1 MKAIEIARF
10 GGPDVLHLCERD
22 DPVPGPGEVLIAV
35 VAAGVNRPDIVQR
48 QGHYPAPPGAS
59 DLPGLE
65 ISGTIKTL
73 GPDVSDWSVGDRV
86 CALVTGGGYAELCV
100 APVETLLAVP
110 DSLPLAHAAGLPET
124 VFTVWSNLFERA
136 ALDEG
141 EWVLVHGGS
150 SGIGSTAI
158 QLAKAFGA
166 HVVTTAGSPE
176 KCEFCRTLGADIAV
190 NYNKQDF
197 VKEVMSATDGRG
209 VDVVLDMVGGS
220 YIPRNIACLAP
231 NGRHVSIAFL
241 DGPMA
246 EINLVSIMLKRLTL
260 TGSTLR
266 ARPLVF
272 KAAIRDAV
280 AELVWPLVASGKIRP
295 IIDSTYPLADASLA
309 HERMEK
315 SVHMGKILL
324 SVDV

>member
-10 GGPDVLHLCERD
+10 GGPDVLRLCERD

-65 ISGTIKTL
+65 ISGTIKAL

-166 HVVTTAGSPE
+166 HVITTAGSPE
-176 KCEFCRTLGADIAV
+176 KCEFCRTLGADVAV

-241 DGPMA
+241 DGPVA

-295 IIDSTYPLADASLA
+295 IIDSTYPLADAALA

>member
-241 DGPMA
+241 DGPVA